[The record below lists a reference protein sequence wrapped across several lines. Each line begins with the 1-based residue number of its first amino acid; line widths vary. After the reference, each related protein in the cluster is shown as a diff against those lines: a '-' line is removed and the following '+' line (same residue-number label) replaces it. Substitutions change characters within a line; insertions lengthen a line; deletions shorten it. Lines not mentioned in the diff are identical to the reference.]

1 MAKRAKAANGT
12 NGDAKAEP
20 DDIAACYAE
29 YVSLRTD
36 QGRVS
41 QAIGTMLKRYEKRHV
56 DAKAIKHSYKLAMM
70 DPAMA
75 TAQHAINDEY
85 VRILEIVDF
94 DAAGQGGFAEGLERV
109 TPKPSPANAARVACA
124 RAHADGYNSGLAGGK
139 IEGSE
144 RFAAGSE
151 EFVAWRDG
159 WSDGH
164 ADRIARHPEKENV
177 TQAEPR
183 KRGRKPKQ
191 ADLEDAIAA
200 GQA

>member
-1 MAKRAKAANGT
+1 MAKRARAANGT
-12 NGDAKAEP
+12 NGDAKAEA

-56 DAKAIKHSYKLAMM
+56 DTKGIKNSYKLAMM

-75 TAQHAINDEY
+75 AAQHAINIEY
-85 VRILEIVDF
+85 AAILGIVEF
-94 DAAGQGGFAEGLERV
+94 DAAGQGDFAEGLERV
-109 TPKPSPANAARVACA
+109 SRPMPSPANAARVRVA
-124 RAHADGYNSGLAGGK
+124 RAHNDGYNSGLAGGK

-144 RFAAGSE
+144 RFAVGTE
-151 EFVAWRDG
+151 EFVVWRSG
-159 WSDGH
+159 WNDGH
-164 ADRIARHPEKENV
+164 NDRVARHPEKETV
-177 TQAEPR
+177 TQATPR
-183 KRGRKPKQ
+183 KRGKKAQ

-200 GQA
+200 GSG